1 MRGLF
6 LLVFSLMFEFKA
18 INKST
23 HQLNQTEQNKP
34 ERIDKDGGDKKK
46 HLYVLRCSAQDE
58 FCLTHF
64 LHKITAAYN
73 TNSWFIKNLSPACN
87 SYWNHWGQKGN
98 GFWSD
103 GEQALAMNGMPFMMT
118 EGLICMSYGNS
129 IDSKC
134 WVQL

>member
-18 INKST
+18 VNKST
-23 HQLNQTEQNKP
+23 HRLNQTEQNKP

-73 TNSWFIKNLSPACN
+73 TNSWFIKNFSLACN
-87 SYWNHWGQKGN
+87 SYWNQWGHKRKWILEWWWAGSCYEWN
-98 GFWSD
+98 PIHDDWR
-103 GEQALAMNGMPFMMT
+103 
-118 EGLICMSYGNS
+118 
-129 IDSKC
+129 IDLHELWKQR
-134 WVQL
+134 WL